1 MGSNR
6 EGTDCSLTVRR
17 KQVAQNLLSRRKSTW
32 GKEREKSS
40 RNKGSV
46 RVLKCKGR
54 MRVRKTEMSTRKG
67 DRSVFAVLLK
77 YMSSITMLK
86 RFSSL
91 HTGIRFSWG
100 TCLMTQR
107 KQTSESEWHQLT
119 FAFVDRVQSNNK
131 TVHCNV
137 DVPKSAAADTRRWL
151 GPPLART
158 SQPSRIV
165 VGIWGVFYLVTLVCP
180 GLFPE
185 KSAQTYEALRNQMQ
199 QAKSVKV
206 DVLSRNLCASLGTSN
221 SRPAAFA
228 FAVIDSHYFLQK
240 WTPASQ
246 IAFLV
251 LKNHHRMTLSSILIV
266 GFSRR

>member
-1 MGSNR
+1 MEFSVQSRFLSANSNIQDKIPWNLALWLSGILVGKMDEAMGSNR

-131 TVHCNV
+131 TVHSNV
-137 DVPKSAAADTRRWL
+137 DVPQSAAADTRSWL
-151 GPPLART
+151 GLPRART
-158 SQPSRIV
+158 SQPPYSR
-165 VGIWGVFYLVTLVCP
+165 G
-180 GLFPE
+180 
-185 KSAQTYEALRNQMQ
+185 
-199 QAKSVKV
+199 
-206 DVLSRNLCASLGTSN
+206 
-221 SRPAAFA
+221 
-228 FAVIDSHYFLQK
+228 YF
-240 WTPASQ
+240 
-246 IAFLV
+246 
-251 LKNHHRMTLSSILIV
+251 
-266 GFSRR
+266 RRF